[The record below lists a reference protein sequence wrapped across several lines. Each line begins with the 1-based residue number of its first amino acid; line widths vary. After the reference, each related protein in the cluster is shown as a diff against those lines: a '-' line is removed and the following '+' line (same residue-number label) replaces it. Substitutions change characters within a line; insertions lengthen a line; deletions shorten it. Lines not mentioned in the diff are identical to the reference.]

1 VRKCAILQKEHGMP
15 ESLRLAEFLAALSLA
30 TDLGMGQPLEQAL
43 RTCLIALA
51 LGRRLGL
58 GPADL
63 SDVYYVALLR
73 FLGCTADAREFA
85 QMVGGDD
92 IAVRAAIAPVLGGSP
107 GEFASSV
114 MPKIGAGHNPLARAG
129 LVLGMMRGGMERAR
143 EGVRAHC
150 ELGEH
155 LAIRL
160 GLTPGVRAGLQ
171 AAFEQWNGHG
181 LPNGL
186 SGEQIPLPARIVFV
200 ARDVEIL
207 QRLGGLER
215 AVETA
220 ARRRGA
226 SYDPAVADVFVG
238 AATDVLASPETGS
251 PWEAVL
257 EQEPGLRPTVPN
269 SGLDTV
275 LEAFADFVDL
285 KSPFTVGH
293 SRAVAELAAAA
304 VATDDRTTLRRA
316 ALVHDLG
323 RVSVPNGIWDKPS
336 RLTEGEWERV
346 RLHPYYSERILGR
359 LTALRPLATLAGMH
373 HERLD
378 GSGYHR
384 GNHRADIPAGARVL
398 GAADVYQAMTQPRP
412 YRPAVEAARAAQEL
426 EAMASSGQ
434 LDRDAVSS
442 VLMAAGHAMRPA
454 RTAWPAGLTDREV
467 EVLRVICRG
476 GTKKQVASVLSIS
489 PSTVDHH
496 VRHIYDKAGVQ
507 SRAGATLFALEHD
520 LLK

>member
-1 VRKCAILQKEHGMP
+1 MP
-15 ESLRLAEFLAALSLA
+15 EALRLAEFLAALSLA

-51 LGRRLGL
+51 LGQRLGL
-58 GPADL
+58 APDEL

-73 FLGCTADAREFA
+73 FLGCTADAHEFA
-85 QMVGGDD
+85 EMVGGDD
-92 IAVRAAIAPVLGGSP
+92 IAVRAAIAPVLGGSS
-107 GEFASSV
+107 GEFAATV
-114 MPKIGAGHNPLARAG
+114 MPKVGAGQNPLTRAG
-129 LVLGMMRGGMERAR
+129 LVLGMMRAGKDRAR
-143 EGVRAHC
+143 EGIRAHC

-171 AAFEQWNGHG
+171 AAFEQWNGQG
-181 LPNGL
+181 LPNGWT
-186 SGEQIPLPARIVFV
+186 GEQISVAARIVFV

-207 QRLGGLER
+207 HRLSGVER
-215 AVETA
+215 AVDA
-220 ARRRGA
+220 AQRRRGA
-226 SYDPAVADVFVG
+226 AYDPAVADAFLYG
-238 AATDVLASPETGS
+238 ASDVLTSLDTAS

-257 EQEPGLRPTVPN
+257 EHEPGPRPIVTETR
-269 SGLDTV
+269 LDAV

-293 SRAVAELAAAA
+293 SRALAELAAAA
-304 VATDDRTTLRRA
+304 AAPDDRTTLRRA

-359 LTALRPLATLAGMH
+359 LEALRPMAVVAGMH

-384 GNHRADIPAGARVL
+384 GSGRADIPVGARVL
-398 GAADVYQAMTQPRP
+398 AAADAYQAMTQPRA
-412 YRPAVEAARAAQEL
+412 YRSALEPSHAAHEL
-426 EAMASSGQ
+426 EAMASAGR
-434 LDRDAVSS
+434 LDRDAVNS
-442 VLMAAGHAMRPA
+442 VLASAGHTVKPA

-476 GTKKQVASVLSIS
+476 GTKKQVASMLSIS

>member
-1 VRKCAILQKEHGMP
+1 MA

-43 RTCLIALA
+43 RTCLIALE

-58 GPADL
+58 GPNDL

-73 FLGCTADAREFA
+73 FLGCTADAHEFA
-85 QMVGGDD
+85 EMVGGDD
-92 IAVRAAIAPVLGGSP
+92 IGLRAAIAPVLGGSP
-107 GEFASSV
+107 AEFAAGV
-114 MPKIGAGHNPLARAG
+114 MPNIGAGHNPLVRAG
-129 LVLGMMRGGMERAR
+129 LVLGMMRGGKELAR
-143 EGVRAHC
+143 EGIRAHC
-150 ELGEH
+150 ELSEH

-160 GLTPGVRAGLQ
+160 DLTPGVRAGLQ
-171 AAFEQWNGHG
+171 AAFEQWNGEG
-181 LPNGL
+181 LPNGWT
-186 SGEQIPLPARIVFV
+186 GERIPQPARIVFI

-207 QRLGGLER
+207 HRLGGMER
-215 AVETA
+215 VVEAVR
-220 ARRRGA
+220 RRRGA
-226 SYDPAVADVFVG
+226 AYDPAVADAFLSG
-238 AATDVLASPETGS
+238 ASDVLGSLEIAS

-257 EQEPGLRPTVPN
+257 EQEPGARPTVPETR
-269 SGLDTV
+269 LDTV
-275 LEAFADFVDL
+275 LQAFADFVDL
-285 KSPFTVGH
+285 KSPLTVGH
-293 SRAVAELAAAA
+293 SRAVAELVAVAAAPE
-304 VATDDRTTLRRA
+304 DRTTLGRA

-323 RVSVPNGIWDKPS
+323 RISVPNGIWDKPS

-359 LTALRPLATLAGMH
+359 VRALQPMATLAGMH

-384 GNHRADIPAGARVL
+384 GSARSDVPAGARVL
-398 GAADVYQAMTQPRP
+398 AAADAYQAMTQPRA
-412 YRPAVEAARAAQEL
+412 YRLALEPTRAAQQL
-426 EAMASSGQ
+426 EVMASSGR
-434 LDRDAVSS
+434 LDRDAVSN
-442 VLMAAGHAMRPA
+442 VLAAAGHVVRPT
-454 RTAWPAGLTDREV
+454 RSAWPAGLTDREV

-476 GTKKQVASVLSIS
+476 GTKKQVARMLLIS

>member
-1 VRKCAILQKEHGMP
+1 
-15 ESLRLAEFLAALSLA
+15 
-30 TDLGMGQPLEQAL
+30 
-43 RTCLIALA
+43 
-51 LGRRLGL
+51 
-58 GPADL
+58 
-63 SDVYYVALLR
+63 
-73 FLGCTADAREFA
+73 
-85 QMVGGDD
+85 
-92 IAVRAAIAPVLGGSP
+92 
-107 GEFASSV
+107 
-114 MPKIGAGHNPLARAG
+114 MPKVGAGQNPLVRAG
-129 LVLGMMRGGMERAR
+129 LVLGMMRAGKERGR

-155 LAIRL
+155 LALRL
-160 GLTPGVRAGLQ
+160 GMTPGVRAGLQ
-171 AAFEQWNGHG
+171 AAFEHWNGQG
-181 LPNGL
+181 LPNGWT
-186 SGEQIPLPARIVFV
+186 GEQIALPARIVFV

-207 QRLGGLER
+207 HRLGGLER
-215 AVETA
+215 ALDA
-220 ARRRGA
+220 ARRRRGA
-226 SYDPAVADVFVG
+226 AYDPAVADAFLV
-238 AATDVLASPETGS
+238 APSDVLASLETGS

-257 EQEPGLRPTVPN
+257 EREPGRRPIVPE
-269 SGLDTV
+269 SRLDTV

-285 KSPFTVGH
+285 KSTFTVGH
-293 SRAVAELAAAA
+293 SRGVAELAAAA
-304 VATDDRTTLRRA
+304 VPDDGAALRRA

-336 RLTEGEWERV
+336 RLTDGEWERV

-359 LTALRPLATLAGMH
+359 LESLRPMASLAGMH

-384 GNHRADIPAGARVL
+384 GSVRSDIPRGARVL
-398 GAADVYQAMTQPRP
+398 AAADAYQAMTQPRA
-412 YRPAVEAARAAQEL
+412 YRPALEPERAADEL
-426 EAMASSGQ
+426 ETMASSGR
-434 LDRDAVSS
+434 LDRGAVSS
-442 VLMAAGHAMRPA
+442 VLAVAGHAVRPA

-476 GTKKQVASVLSIS
+476 GTKKQVASMLSIS

>member
-1 VRKCAILQKEHGMP
+1 MVDG
-15 ESLRLAEFLAALSLA
+15 LRLAEFLAALSLA

-51 LGRRLGL
+51 LGERLGL
-58 GPADL
+58 SPEDL

-73 FLGCTADAREFA
+73 FLGCTADAHEFA
-85 QMVGGDD
+85 EMVGGDD

-107 GEFASSV
+107 SEFASSV
-114 MPKIGAGHNPLARAG
+114 MPKIGAGQNPLVRAG
-129 LVLGMMRGGMERAR
+129 LVVGMLRAGKERAR
-143 EGVRAHC
+143 EGIRAHC
-150 ELGEH
+150 ELSEH
-155 LAIRL
+155 LAVRL
-160 GLTPGVRAGLQ
+160 GLTAGVRAGLQ
-171 AAFEQWNGHG
+171 AAFEQWNGEG
-181 LPNGL
+181 LPNGWT
-186 SGEQIPLPARIVFV
+186 GERIPVPARIVFV
-200 ARDVEIL
+200 ARDMEIL
-207 QRLGGLER
+207 HRLGGLER
-215 AVETA
+215 AVDSA
-220 ARRRGA
+220 RRRRGA
-226 SYDPAVADVFVG
+226 AYDPAVADVFLN
-238 AATDVLASPETGS
+238 AASDVLTILEVAS

-257 EQEPGLRPTVPN
+257 EHEPSPRPTVAE
-269 SGLDTV
+269 SRLDRV

-304 VATDDRTTLRRA
+304 APNDGLAVRRA

-323 RVSVPNGIWDKPS
+323 RVSVPNGVWDKPS

-359 LTALRPLATLAGMH
+359 LQALRPTATLAGMH

-384 GNHRADIPAGARVL
+384 ASSRGDIPPGARVL
-398 GAADVYQAMTQPRP
+398 AAADAYQAMTQARS
-412 YRPAVEAARAAQEL
+412 YRPALEAARAAAEL
-426 EAMASSGQ
+426 EVMASSGR
-434 LDRDAVSS
+434 LDRDAVNS
-442 VLMAAGHAMRPA
+442 VLAAAGHTVRPA
-454 RTAWPAGLTDREV
+454 RSTWPAGLTDREV

-476 GTKKQVASVLSIS
+476 GTKKQVASMLSIS

-507 SRAGATLFALEHD
+507 SRAGATMFALEHD

>member
-1 VRKCAILQKEHGMP
+1 MAEG
-15 ESLRLAEFLAALSLA
+15 LRLAEFLAALSLA

-51 LGRRLGL
+51 LGDRLGL
-58 GPADL
+58 PPDDL

-73 FLGCTADAREFA
+73 FLGCTADAHEFA
-85 QMVGGDD
+85 EMVGGDD
-92 IAVRAAIAPVLGGSP
+92 IAVRAAVAPVLGGSP
-107 GEFASSV
+107 SEFAASV
-114 MPKIGAGHNPLARAG
+114 MPKVGAGHNPLVRAG
-129 LVLGMMRGGMERAR
+129 LVLGMMRTGKDRAR
-143 EGVRAHC
+143 EGIRAHC
-150 ELGEH
+150 ELSER

-171 AAFEQWNGHG
+171 AAFEQWNGEG
-181 LPNGL
+181 LPNAWT
-186 SGEQIPLPARIVFV
+186 GEQIPVPARIVFM

-207 QRLGGLER
+207 HRLGGLER
-215 AVETA
+215 AVDA
-220 ARRRGA
+220 ARRRRDA
-226 SYDPAVADVFVG
+226 AYDPAVADAFLNG
-238 AATDVLASPETGS
+238 ASDVLTSLETAT

-257 EQEPGLRPTVPN
+257 EQEPGSRRIVPETR
-269 SGLDTV
+269 LDAV

-285 KSPFTVGH
+285 KSPFTAGH
-293 SRAVAELAAAA
+293 SRALAELAAAA
-304 VATDDRTTLRRA
+304 AAPDDRSMLRRT

-323 RVSVPNGIWDKPS
+323 RVSVPNGIWDKAS

-359 LTALRPLATLAGMH
+359 LDALRPMATAAGMH

-384 GNHRADIPAGARVL
+384 GSGRADIPAAARVL
-398 GAADVYQAMTQPRP
+398 AAADAYQAMTQPRAH
-412 YRPAVEAARAAQEL
+412 RPALEPARAAHEL
-426 EAMASSGQ
+426 EAMASDGR
-434 LDRDAVSS
+434 LDHDAVSS
-442 VLMAAGHAMRPA
+442 VLTAAGHAVKPA
-454 RTAWPAGLTDREV
+454 RATWPAGLTDREV

-476 GTKKQVASVLSIS
+476 GTKKQVASMLSIS